1 MQIERLETESE
12 LDYHKRLVYGKLVD
26 KTLADIDYSELAG
39 LAYGQE
45 YSSDVARRM
54 FYGSRKTLELMDK
67 ERVES
72 VSDSDV
78 AGEIDAKMIELRKER
93 QKFFDQRNAYNKLI
107 RERSRQEEL
116 NEILVDAVKSGSL
129 PRLEYVPVEIEQ
141 SDNDLLVS
149 LNDIHYGA
157 DVHNYWNTYN
167 SSVCREMMC
176 RYIDRI
182 ISIGE
187 THHSENC
194 IVWANGD
201 EISGNIHHSIA
212 VTNKENVIE
221 QIKGVS
227 ELIAEF
233 LAELSKHFGQVV
245 FVSVAGNHS
254 RIEPNKDKALVS
266 ERLDDLVEWYLGAR
280 LQNFDNIIIG
290 SSDVMTDAAANS
302 VKVDN
307 TMYLID
313 VRGKTYCG
321 IHGDFDG
328 SASKVQSLQ
337 TLAGRQVY
345 AILTGHL
352 HHNKV
357 DEVQGVKV
365 VMAGSFLGMD
375 DYCVQK
381 RIYGKPEQMVCVCD
395 NTGIVCHYD
404 IPLQ

>member
-1 MQIERLETESE
+1 MRDI
-12 LDYHKRLVYGKLVD
+12 VMGKLVD
-26 KTLADIDYSELAG
+26 RTIDDDYEELSERLFG
-39 LAYGQE
+39 EGNCFNSSEVRKRMYGMRAIIEAIERDGEAAIQDE
-45 YSSDVARRM
+45 DALSALDSKR
-54 FYGSRKTLELMDK
+54 FELQ
-67 ERVES
+67 
-72 VSDSDV
+72 
-78 AGEIDAKMIELRKER
+78 KER
-93 QKFFDQRNAYNKLI
+93 QKFFDQRNALNKLL

-116 NEILVDAVKSGSL
+116 NEILTEAVKSGNL
-129 PRLEYVPVEIEQ
+129 PQLNYQRVEIEP

-157 DVHNYWNTYN
+157 NVQNYWNTYN
-167 SSVCREMMC
+167 SDICREMMC
-176 RYIDRI
+176 KYLDRI
-182 ISIGE
+182 IAIGE
-187 THHSENC
+187 THRSENC

-201 EISGNIHHSIA
+201 EISGNIHQSIT

-233 LAELSKHFGQVV
+233 LAELSKHFSQVV

-254 RIEPNKDKALVS
+254 RIDPNKDRALVS

-280 LQNFDNIIIG
+280 LQNFENVQIGIG
-290 SSDVMTDAAANS
+290 SE
-302 VKVDN
+302 KVDN

-321 IHGDFDG
+321 VHGDFDG

-337 TLAGRQVY
+337 TMAGKPIY
-345 AILTGHL
+345 AVLSGHL
-352 HHNKV
+352 HHNKM
-357 DEVQGVKV
+357 DEVQGVKTI
-365 VMAGSFLGMD
+365 MAGSFLGMD

-381 RIYGKPEQMVCVCD
+381 RIVGRAEQMVCVCD
-395 NTGIVCHYD
+395 ADGVRCSYG